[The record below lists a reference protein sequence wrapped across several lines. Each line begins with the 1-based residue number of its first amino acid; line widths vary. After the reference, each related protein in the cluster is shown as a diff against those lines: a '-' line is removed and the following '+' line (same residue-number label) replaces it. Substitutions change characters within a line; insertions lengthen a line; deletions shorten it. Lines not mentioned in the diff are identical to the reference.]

1 MYLNKD
7 VAVRVAA
14 TEINA
19 VVAAV
24 VMIVVVGIGTSISV
38 NGISTICASGGKA
51 GVVGCTGLA
60 SSLGGSSSVL
70 IPSIPGG
77 GRSVLGG
84 TTSGLYLGNSALG
97 TSSTGGGIK
106 GASGSVRDG
115 NTGGSVQG
123 STEQTA
129 FDKLHCFVIHSVV
142 SLLS

>member
-24 VMIVVVGIGTSISV
+24 VMIVVVGIGTSIFV

-51 GVVGCTGLA
+51 GFVGFVGCTGLA
-60 SSLGGSSSVL
+60 SSVGGSSSVF

-77 GRSVLGG
+77 GLRVLGG
-84 TTSGLYLGNSALG
+84 TTRGL
-97 TSSTGGGIK
+97 
-106 GASGSVRDG
+106 
-115 NTGGSVQG
+115 
-123 STEQTA
+123 
-129 FDKLHCFVIHSVV
+129 
-142 SLLS
+142 

>member
-14 TEINA
+14 TLINA

-38 NGISTICASGGKA
+38 NGISTICASLGKA
-51 GVVGCTGLA
+51 GIFGFGCVGLA
-60 SSLGGSSSVL
+60 SSSCGGSSSVL

-84 TTSGLYLGNSALG
+84 TKSGL
-97 TSSTGGGIK
+97 
-106 GASGSVRDG
+106 
-115 NTGGSVQG
+115 
-123 STEQTA
+123 
-129 FDKLHCFVIHSVV
+129 
-142 SLLS
+142 

>member
-38 NGISTICASGGKA
+38 NGISTICASLGKA
-51 GVVGCTGLA
+51 GFVGFVSFVGA
-60 SSLGGSSSVL
+60 SSSVF

-77 GRSVLGG
+77 GLRVLGG
-84 TTSGLYLGNSALG
+84 TTRGL
-97 TSSTGGGIK
+97 
-106 GASGSVRDG
+106 
-115 NTGGSVQG
+115 
-123 STEQTA
+123 
-129 FDKLHCFVIHSVV
+129 
-142 SLLS
+142 

>member
-38 NGISTICASGGKA
+38 NGISTICASSGKA
-51 GVVGCTGLA
+51 GLVGCTGLA
-60 SSLGGSSSVL
+60 SLSCGDSSSVL

-77 GRSVLGG
+77 GLRVLGG
-84 TTSGLYLGNSALG
+84 TTRGL
-97 TSSTGGGIK
+97 
-106 GASGSVRDG
+106 
-115 NTGGSVQG
+115 
-123 STEQTA
+123 
-129 FDKLHCFVIHSVV
+129 
-142 SLLS
+142 